1 MMRHLPRLLSLL
13 VLACVSI
20 VFLKADRT
28 DKTDTSRSLD
38 SRISY
43 KLQPMDLLKVQVYQE
58 PELDREVRVS
68 RGRTIVLPLIGTVD
82 VKSRTL
88 NETEQLIVDL
98 YNRDY
103 LVNPQVNITVL
114 EYAPRTVNILGAV
127 NTPGSVPIP
136 PEREL
141 TLLEAVARCG
151 GFSRLANRG
160 KVSLTRVLSNGET
173 ENYTVNADQIMSGD
187 GGRRWAM
194 QNGDVIYVP
203 ERVL

>member
-28 DKTDTSRSLD
+28 DKTDTSHSLD

-103 LVNPQVNITVL
+103 LV
-114 EYAPRTVNILGAV
+114 
-127 NTPGSVPIP
+127 
-136 PEREL
+136 
-141 TLLEAVARCG
+141 
-151 GFSRLANRG
+151 
-160 KVSLTRVLSNGET
+160 
-173 ENYTVNADQIMSGD
+173 
-187 GGRRWAM
+187 
-194 QNGDVIYVP
+194 
-203 ERVL
+203 